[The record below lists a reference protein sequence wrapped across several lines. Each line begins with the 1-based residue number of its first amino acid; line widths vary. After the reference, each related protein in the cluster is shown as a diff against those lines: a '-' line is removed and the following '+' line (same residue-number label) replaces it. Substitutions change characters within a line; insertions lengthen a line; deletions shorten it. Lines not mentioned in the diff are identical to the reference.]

1 MIKVVF
7 LGPPGAG
14 KGTQA
19 KIIAQKYN
27 IPLIILGDILREAVK
42 NQTQLGKIAKEYMDK
57 GELVPDEIVSGIIKE
72 ALIKVNAKEKGF
84 ILDGFP
90 RTLNQAKV
98 FEKMLEELNIN
109 LDKVLFLD
117 VPDEE
122 LIKRMLARG
131 REDDT
136 EDIIRNRLKV
146 YYEKTAPVIN
156 YYEEKGLLIKVNG
169 VGNIEEVTSRI
180 KKALDL

>member
-19 KIIAQKYN
+19 KIISQKYN
-27 IPLIILGDILREAVK
+27 IPLIVLGDILREAVK
-42 NQTQLGKIAKEYMDK
+42 NQTELGKIAKKYMDK
-57 GELVPDEIVSGIIKE
+57 GELVPDEIVCKIIKE
-72 ALIKVNAKEKGF
+72 ALIKVNAKERGF

-90 RTLNQAKV
+90 RTLEQAKAL
-98 FEKMLEELNIN
+98 EKMLKELDLS

-136 EDIIRNRLKV
+136 VDIIKNRLKV
-146 YYEKTAPVIN
+146 YYEKTTPVIN
-156 YYEEKGLLIKVNG
+156 YYEEKGILEKVDG
-169 VGNIEEVTSRI
+169 LGDVDKVTLRIE
-180 KKALDL
+180 KALGL

>member
-19 KIIAQKYN
+19 KIIAEKYG
-27 IPLIILGDILREAVK
+27 IPLIVLGDILREAVK
-42 NQTQLGKIAKEYMDK
+42 NQTELGKIAKEYMDK
-57 GELVPDEIVSGIIKE
+57 GELVPDEIVTGIIKE
-72 ALIKVNAKEKGF
+72 ALLKVNAKEKGF

-90 RTLNQAKV
+90 RTLNQAKA
-98 FEKMLEELNIN
+98 FEEMLKELGIN

-136 EDIIRNRLKV
+136 EEVIKNRLKV
-146 YYEKTAPVIN
+146 YYEKTAPVIT
-156 YYEEKGLLIKVNG
+156 YYEEKGILVKVDG
-169 VGNIEEVTSRI
+169 LGDIEEVTKRI
-180 KKALDL
+180 EKALGL